1 MSRSEGRR
9 DAARVTPLHPRWETE
24 LLEAASDIALSLDD
38 KGTVLRVT
46 SNGDDWPV
54 QLAQYWSG
62 RPWGAIVTSE
72 SRPKVEEMLKEAATA
87 DRSSRWRH
95 INYLDASGNEIPILM
110 SVVRLGPKGP
120 LMALGRDLRAVASL
134 QARLI
139 ESQQRMEADYLSLRR
154 TENRYRQLLDVVRD
168 PILIIQQP
176 GHSILEANRAA
187 CAFFGLEHDALLTR
201 TLDGFLNTRS
211 ATSLR
216 IMFEQ
221 VTGSGRPAELALRF
235 NFGQKSTRLFAS
247 SMRQDGDT
255 VVLLRLE
262 TEAGQQPLAGSEGAS
277 LLEALRQM
285 SDGIVTTDAKGLI
298 LSANPAFVEM
308 IQAAHAGQLVG
319 EPLSRW
325 LGRAHTDLTV
335 LINSLAQGGSIR
347 LFSTRLVGSNGIAVP
362 VEISGVAIASDDAPY
377 LAFVIRDTGRR
388 LGDEHE
394 SSAVTR
400 SGGDLAALVGRMPLK
415 DIVGETV
422 DLIERLCI
430 EAALKITR
438 NNRASAADM
447 LGLSR
452 QSLYVKLRRYGIE
465 GPELDDPGP

>member
-1 MSRSEGRR
+1 MSRADGRR
-9 DAARVTPLHPRWETE
+9 DPGKGGPAQSASDAEIA
-24 LLEAASDIALSLDD
+24 EATSDIALTLDAD
-38 KGTVLRVT
+38 GTVVKV
-46 SNGDDWPV
+46 SNGGEDWPV
-54 QLAQYWSG
+54 QLAQHWNGRQWS
-62 RPWGAIVTSE
+62 RIVSSD
-72 SRPKVEEMLKEAATA
+72 SRPKVEEMLQEAAA
-87 DRSSRWRH
+87 GKRSSRWRH
-95 INYLDASGNEIPILM
+95 INHIDPTGGEIPILV
-110 SVVRLGPKGP
+110 SLIRLGKDGQ
-120 LMALGRDLRAVASL
+120 MVAVGRDLRVVASL

-139 ESQQRMEADYLSLRR
+139 ESQQRMEADYLRLRR
-154 TENRYRQLLDVVRD
+154 TESQYRQLLDVVRD

-187 CAFFGLEHDALLTR
+187 CSFFDLDRETLLSR
-201 TLDGFLNTRS
+201 TLDGFLSTRS
-211 ATSLR
+211 AAALR

-221 VTGSGRPAELALRF
+221 VTGSGRPAEMSMRF
-235 NFGQKSTRLFAS
+235 NAGPKTVHLHAS

-262 TEAGQQPLAGSEGAS
+262 PERGESAVSSEGAA
-277 LLEALRQM
+277 LIEAVRQL

-308 IQAAHAGQLVG
+308 IQVAHAGQLIG

-347 LFSTRLVGSNGIAVP
+347 LFSTRLVGTSGIAVP
-362 VEISGVAIASDDAPY
+362 VEISGVAVASEDTPY

-388 LGDEHE
+388 LGEDREP
-394 SSAVTR
+394 SAVGR

-465 GPELDDPGP
+465 GPELGDSGP

>member
-1 MSRSEGRR
+1 LSRSDGRR
-9 DAARVTPLHPRWETE
+9 DPGKGAQPRLAPDIEIV
-24 LLEAASDIALSLDD
+24 EATSDIALTLEAD
-38 KGTVLRVT
+38 GTIVKV
-46 SNGDDWPV
+46 SGGGEDWPV
-54 QLAQYWSG
+54 QLAQHWSG
-62 RPWGAIVTSE
+62 QHWSRVVSSD
-72 SRPKVEEMLKEAATA
+72 SRPKVEEMLLEAASGK
-87 DRSSRWRH
+87 RSSRWRH
-95 INYLDASGNEIPILM
+95 INHVDPTGVEIPVLVSLIRIGEDGQL
-110 SVVRLGPKGP
+110 VAV
-120 LMALGRDLRAVASL
+120 GRDLRVVSSL

-139 ESQQRMEADYLSLRR
+139 ESQQRMEADYLRLRR
-154 TENRYRQLLDVVRD
+154 AESQYRQLLDVVRD

-176 GHSILEANRAA
+176 GHAILEANRAA
-187 CAFFGLEHDALLTR
+187 CAFFGLDRDTLLGR
-201 TLDGFLNTRS
+201 TLDGFLSTRS
-211 ATSLR
+211 AAALR

-221 VTGSGRPAELALRF
+221 VTGSGRPAEMSMRF
-235 NFGQKSTRLFAS
+235 NAGAKSTQLFAS
-247 SMRQDGDT
+247 SMRQEGDT
-255 VVLLRLE
+255 VVLLRIE
-262 TEAGQQPLAGSEGAS
+262 AEAGESPALSES
-277 LLEALRQM
+277 TSILEAVRQL

-308 IQAAHAGQLVG
+308 IQVAHAGQLIG

-347 LFSTRLVGSNGIAVP
+347 LFSTRLVGASGIPVP
-362 VEISGVAIASDDAPY
+362 VEISGVAVANEDAPY

-388 LGDEHE
+388 LGDDREP
-394 SSAVTR
+394 SAVGR

-430 EAALKITR
+430 EAALRITR

-465 GPELDDPGP
+465 GPELGDSGP

>member
-1 MSRSEGRR
+1 LSRSEGRR
-9 DAARVTPLHPRWETE
+9 TPPRHSEPVEGAAI
-24 LLEAASDIALSLDD
+24 LEAASDLAI
-38 KGTVLRVT
+38 TVSADGRILKV
-46 SNGDDWPV
+46 SSQNGDWPV
-54 QLAQYWSG
+54 ALGKSWVGQ
-62 RPWGAIVTSE
+62 PWTRVVGSD
-72 SRPKVEEMLKEAATA
+72 SRPKVDEMLRDAAA
-87 DRSSRWRH
+87 GVRQSRWRH
-95 INYLDASGNEIPILM
+95 LNHLDAAGEEIPILI
-110 SVVRLGPKGP
+110 SLVKLEPDGP
-120 LMALGRDLRAVASL
+120 LIAIGRDLRAVASL

-139 ESQQRMEADYLSLRR
+139 ESQQRLEADYLQLRR
-154 TENRYRQLLDVVRD
+154 AESQYRLLLDIIRD

-176 GHSILEANRAA
+176 GHAILEVNRAA
-187 CAFFGLEHDALLTR
+187 CQFFGLDRDTLLSR

-211 ATSLR
+211 AAALR

-221 VTGSGRPAELALRF
+221 VSGSGRPAEMSLRF
-235 NFGQKSTRLFAS
+235 SSNLHSAHLFAS
-247 SMRQDGDT
+247 SMRQEGDT
-255 VVLLRLE
+255 VILLRLE
-262 TEAGQQPLAGSEGAS
+262 TEAAQAVRGDNAAI
-277 LLEALRQM
+277 LEAVRQL
-285 SDGIVTTDAKGLI
+285 SDGIVTTDSKGVI

-308 IQAAHAGQLVG
+308 VQMAHAGQLTG

-335 LINSLAQGGSIR
+335 LINSLAQGGTIR
-347 LFSTRLVGSNGIAVP
+347 LFSTRLVGVSGIAVP
-362 VEISGVAIASDDAPY
+362 VEISGVAIASDDEPY

-388 LGDEHE
+388 LGEERE

-465 GPELDDPGP
+465 GPDLDNPSH

>member
-1 MSRSEGRR
+1 LSRPDGRR
-9 DAARVTPLHPRWETE
+9 DPGKGVRAQAASDSEIV
-24 LLEAASDIALSLDD
+24 EATSDIALTLDAA
-38 KGTVLRVT
+38 GTVVKV
-46 SNGDDWPV
+46 SSGGEDWPV
-54 QLAQYWSG
+54 QLAQHWSG
-62 RPWGAIVTSE
+62 RHWSRIVSSD
-72 SRPKVEEMLKEAATA
+72 SRPKVEEMLGDAAA
-87 DRSSRWRH
+87 GKRSSRWRH
-95 INYLDASGNEIPILM
+95 INHVDPTGGEIPILV
-110 SVVRLGPKGP
+110 SLVRLGEDGQ
-120 LMALGRDLRAVASL
+120 MVAVGRDLRVVASL

-139 ESQQRMEADYLSLRR
+139 ESQQRMEADYLRLRR
-154 TENRYRQLLDVVRD
+154 TESQYRQLLDVVRD

-176 GHSILEANRAA
+176 GHAILEANRAA
-187 CAFFGLEHDALLTR
+187 CAFFGLDRESLLSR
-201 TLDGFLNTRS
+201 TLDGFLSTRS
-211 ATSLR
+211 AAALR

-221 VTGSGRPAELALRF
+221 VTGSGRPAEMPMRF
-235 NFGQKSTRLFAS
+235 NAGPKNVHLHAS

-262 TEAGQQPLAGSEGAS
+262 PEPGESRVSSEGAA
-277 LLEALRQM
+277 LIEAVRQL

-308 IQAAHAGQLVG
+308 IQVAHAGQLIG

-347 LFSTRLVGSNGIAVP
+347 LFSTRLVGTSGIAVP
-362 VEISGVAIASDDAPY
+362 VEISGVAVASEDTPY

-388 LGDEHE
+388 LGEDREP
-394 SSAVTR
+394 SAMGR

-465 GPELDDPGP
+465 GPELGDSGP